1 MLDGLMDASLIV
13 KILIMGVVPAVL
25 AAVLG
30 IALARTKKIALVTLM
45 LYVIGLAVSAIIYK
59 TLPKYIQD
67 GGPVVIILTF
77 LMILLFTYVIE
88 RSLTIGRARGA
99 KNLAA
104 FMEEFRELLRA
115 GNVTGAI
122 AACNAQRGSTANVL
136 RAGLEKYLA
145 LQNENISA
153 DKKSAE
159 LLRAIE
165 EANMLETPLL
175 ERNLIMLTTI
185 ASIGTMVGLLGT
197 TIGMIR
203 AFQAMAHAGAPD
215 ASQLARGISE
225 ALINTAGGLLNGIGG
240 IVANNYFMNKV
251 SLFQFGTDEAI
262 YEMQQ
267 LLTIGE
273 K

>member
-1 MLDGLMDASLIV
+1 MLNGLMDASLIV

-25 AAVLG
+25 AAILG
-30 IALARTKKIALVTLM
+30 IALARTKKIALVTTM
-45 LYVIGLAVSAIIYK
+45 LYVIGLAVAAIIYK

-67 GGPVVIILTF
+67 GGPIVIILIF
-77 LMILLFTYVIE
+77 LLIILFTYVIE

-99 KNLAA
+99 KNLTV

-145 LQNENISA
+145 LQNENLTQ

-175 ERNLIMLTTI
+175 ERNLIVLTTI

-225 ALINTAGGLLNGIGG
+225 ALICTAGGLLNGIGG
-240 IVANNYFMNKV
+240 IVSNNYFMDKV

>member
-1 MLDGLMDASLIV
+1 MLKGLVEAPMIV
-13 KILIMGVVPAVL
+13 KILIMGVLPAVL
-25 AAVLG
+25 AAGIG
-30 IALARTKKIALVTLM
+30 IALALSKKVGLITFL
-45 LYVIGLAVSAIIYK
+45 LYVIGLVASFVIFK
-59 TLPKYIQD
+59 TLPEYIQA
-67 GGPVVIILTF
+67 GGPVVISL
-77 LMILLFTYVIE
+77 ILLLILLITYVIE

-99 KNLAA
+99 KPVAV

-115 GNVTGAI
+115 GNLTGAI
-122 AACNAQRGSTANVL
+122 AACNAQKGSTANVL
-136 RAGLEKYLA
+136 RAGLERYLA
-145 LQNENISA
+145 IQNENLTP
-153 DKKSAE
+153 DKKTAE
-159 LLRAIE
+159 VQRAIE

-175 ERNLIMLTTI
+175 ERNLIMLTTV
-185 ASIGTMVGLLGT
+185 ASIGTMVGLTGT

-225 ALINTAGGLLNGIGG
+225 ALINTAGGLFNGIGG

-251 SLFQFGTDEAI
+251 SQFQYATDEAV

>member
-1 MLDGLMDASLIV
+1 MLNGLMDAPMIV
-13 KILIMGVVPAVL
+13 KILIMGVVPAIL
-25 AAVLG
+25 AAGLG
-30 IALARTKKIALVTLM
+30 IALARTKKVALVTFM
-45 LYVIGLAVSAIIYK
+45 LYVIGLAVAFVIYK
-59 TLPKYIQD
+59 TLPDYIQQ
-67 GGPVVIILTF
+67 GGPVVIVLVF
-77 LMILLFTYVIE
+77 LLILLFTYVIE

-99 KNLAA
+99 KNLSV

-122 AACNAQRGSTANVL
+122 AACNAQKGSTANVL

-145 LQNENISA
+145 LRNENLTP
-153 DKKSAE
+153 DKKAAE

-215 ASQLARGISE
+215 AAELARGISE

>member
-1 MLDGLMDASLIV
+1 MLKGLAEANMVI
-13 KILIMGVVPAVL
+13 KILIMGVLPAVL
-25 AAVLG
+25 AAGIG
-30 IALARTKKIALVTLM
+30 IALAMSKKIGLITFL
-45 LYVIGLAVSAIIYK
+45 LYIIGLVSAFVIYK
-59 TLPKYIQD
+59 TLPDYIQA
-67 GGPVVIILTF
+67 GGPIVIAL
-77 LMILLFTYVIE
+77 ILLLILLITYIIE

-99 KNLAA
+99 KPVGV

-115 GNVTGAI
+115 GNLTGAI
-122 AACNAQRGSTANVL
+122 AACNAQKGSTANVL
-136 RAGLEKYLA
+136 RAGLERSLA
-145 LQNENISA
+145 IQNENLTT
-153 DKKSAE
+153 DKKTAE
-159 LLRAIE
+159 VQRAIE

-175 ERNLIMLTTI
+175 ERNLIVLTTV
-185 ASIGTMVGLLGT
+185 ASIGTMVGLTGT

-225 ALINTAGGLLNGIGG
+225 ALINTAGGLFNGIGG

-251 SLFQFGTDEAI
+251 SQFQYATDEAV

>member
-1 MLDGLMDASLIV
+1 MLNGLMNAPMIV
-13 KILIMGVVPAVL
+13 KILIMGVVPAIV
-25 AAVLG
+25 AAGLG
-30 IALARTKKIALVTLM
+30 IALARTKKIGLVTLI
-45 LYVIGLAVSAIIYK
+45 LYVIGLAVSFVIYK
-59 TLPKYIQD
+59 TLPEYIQA
-67 GGPVVIILTF
+67 GGPVVIILVF
-77 LMILLFTYVIE
+77 LLVLLFTYIIE

-99 KNLAA
+99 KNLTV

-145 LQNENISA
+145 LQNENLTP

-197 TIGMIR
+197 TLGMIR

-215 ASQLARGISE
+215 ASELARGISE
-225 ALINTAGGLLNGIGG
+225 ALINTAGGLFNGIGG

>member
-1 MLDGLMDASLIV
+1 MLNELMNASMAV
-13 KILIMGVVPAVL
+13 KVVIMGVVPAVL

-30 IALARTKKIALVTLM
+30 LALARTKKVGLITLM
-45 LYVIGLAVSAIIYK
+45 LYIIGLAVASVIYK

-67 GGPVVIILTF
+67 GGPVVIVLIF
-77 LMILLFTYVIE
+77 LLILLITYVIE

-99 KNLAA
+99 KNLMV

-122 AACNAQRGSTANVL
+122 AACNAQKGSTANVL

-145 LQNENISA
+145 LQGSNLSQ

-159 LLRAIE
+159 LQRAIE
-165 EANMLETPLL
+165 EANMLENPLL
-175 ERNLIMLTTI
+175 ERNLIVLTTI

-215 ASQLARGISE
+215 ASELARGISE
-225 ALINTAGGLLNGIGG
+225 ALICTAGGLLNGIGG
-240 IVANNYFMNKV
+240 IVSNNYFTNRV
-251 SLFQFGTDEAI
+251 SQFQFGTDEAV
-262 YEMQQ
+262 YEMTQ
-267 LLTIGE
+267 LLVIGE

>member
-1 MLDGLMDASLIV
+1 MLNGLMNASMPV
-13 KILIMGVVPAVL
+13 KVVIMGGVPAVL
-25 AAVLG
+25 AAALG
-30 IALARTKKIALVTLM
+30 IALARTKKVGLITLM
-45 LYVIGLAVSAIIYK
+45 LYVLGLAVSFVIYK

-67 GGPVVIILTF
+67 GGPVVIVLCF
-77 LMILLFTYVIE
+77 LLILLITYVIE

-99 KNLAA
+99 KNLTV

-122 AACNAQRGSTANVL
+122 AACNAQKGSTANVL

-145 LQNENISA
+145 LQGSSLSQ
-153 DKKSAE
+153 DKKTAE
-159 LLRAIE
+159 LQRAIE

-185 ASIGTMVGLLGT
+185 ASIGTMVGLTGT

-215 ASQLARGISE
+215 ASELARGISE
-225 ALINTAGGLLNGIGG
+225 ALINTAGGLFNGIGG

-251 SLFQFGTDEAI
+251 SLFQFGTDEAV